1 MIETALI
8 SFWMISATLQFEE
21 VPEPY
26 STYYKNAI
34 YSGMQECEFHME
46 QTTIDFESSFR
57 TFWESEANPNDDA
70 KDYTITDME
79 ISCMQW
85 YLGKDGEFYPM
96 KEYVPTL
103 SI

>member
-57 TFWESEANPNDDA
+57 KFWESESNPNDDA
-70 KDYTITDME
+70 KEYTITDME

-85 YLGKDGEFYPM
+85 YLGKDGQFYPM
-96 KEYVPTL
+96 KEYVPTI